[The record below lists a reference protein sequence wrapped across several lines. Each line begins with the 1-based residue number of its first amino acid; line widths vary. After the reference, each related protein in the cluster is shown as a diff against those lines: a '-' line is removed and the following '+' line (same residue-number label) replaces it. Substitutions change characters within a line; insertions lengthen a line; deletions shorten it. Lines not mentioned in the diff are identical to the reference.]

1 MTRLE
6 RRRYDAEFK
15 RNAIRLTEEPGRKV
29 VEVARDLG
37 ITDKL
42 LYRWRADK
50 RLRGELA
57 FPGYGRVNLP
67 PEEQKVRDLE
77 KRLADVT
84 LERDI
89 LKKAIAIFSKTPQ

>member
-1 MTRLE
+1 MERLQ

-15 RNAIRLTEEPGRKV
+15 RDAVRLTEESGKKV

-37 ITDKL
+37 IAAKL
-42 LYRWRADK
+42 LYRWRMENHLS
-50 RLRGELA
+50 REVS
-57 FPGYGRVNLP
+57 FPGHGRKGLTNV
-67 PEEQKVRDLE
+67 EQKVRDLE

-89 LKKAIAIFSKTPQ
+89 LKKAVAIFSKAPQ